1 MVCPR
6 CVDDNG
12 LAFTVDSEN
21 RCPRCSVQWR
31 KKELKYRGLIFHDLR
46 RSAVRNMVRSGT
58 PEPESVAMKISG
70 HIDSAKSEDY
80 HGHVNYRGH
89 DIYRGHVNRP
99 LLCDHISKIAP
110 QDLTIS

>member
-21 RCPRCSVQWR
+21 SCPRCSVQWR